1 MSTNASQTVKEE
13 MNDSERQVD
22 IQAALEELEA
32 SLMYSVNQLAPSLEA
47 IGEQLERAAVDIRE
61 QGDAGILW
69 TCLDNLQHF
78 LKLLETITVTA
89 GVPPEDVAA
98 FDDALSNSLVGLEER
113 MNEAQNGEDIAVA
126 IEETLLP
133 ALTTWAQCEVA
144 IRKIIEPQTAD

>member
-1 MSTNASQTVKEE
+1 MSTTATQTVTEE

-32 SLMYSVNQLAPSLEA
+32 SLMYSVNQLTPSLDA
-47 IGEQLERAAVDIRE
+47 IGEQLTRAAGDIRA

-89 GVPPEDVAA
+89 GVPPEDVAV
-98 FDDALSNSLVGLEER
+98 FDDALSSSLVGLEER

-144 IRKIIEPQTAD
+144 IRKIIEPQSAD